1 MYRNICLS
9 ERLNGSG
16 LIMQEFS
23 LNEECVIRRTWDA
36 QSQLYMYDIICEH
49 KYRTFDH
56 MHIQFSELMNIFRSS
71 TNRYDFELK
80 YSEMRR
86 KKS

>member
-9 ERLNGSG
+9 EHLNGSG
-16 LIMQEFS
+16 IIMQEFS
-23 LNEECVIRRTWDA
+23 INEECVIRRIWDA
-36 QSQLYMYDIICEH
+36 QSQLYMYYIFCEH
-49 KYRTFDH
+49 KYRNFDH
-56 MHIQFSELMNIFRSS
+56 SHIQFSELMNMFKTS

-80 YSEMRR
+80 FSEMYR